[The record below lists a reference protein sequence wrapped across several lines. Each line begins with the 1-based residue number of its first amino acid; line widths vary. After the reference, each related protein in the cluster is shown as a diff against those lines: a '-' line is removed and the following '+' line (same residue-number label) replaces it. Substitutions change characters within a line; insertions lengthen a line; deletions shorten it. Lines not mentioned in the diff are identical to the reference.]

1 MPTEFSKA
9 SDNAYWA
16 WSYKHLAF
24 VDREQTLSRECFN
37 AGFYLGAQYATRTT
51 GEMSP
56 HLARFLEFVMWL
68 TDRSEDSA
76 SSSTKTGTSS
86 AEIDLC
92 NCGIPVTK
100 QCQCDVDPKHGLPC
114 DEQDEIGAYC
124 TDPNGHAV
132 MRAHHYQGHKTE
144 LRNDDSVYCLE
155 CHSTIAVADG

>member
-16 WSYKHLAF
+16 WSYKHLSF
-24 VDREQTLSRECFN
+24 LDREQALSRECFN

-86 AEIDLC
+86 ADNKCSCLEE
-92 NCGIPVTK
+92 NCQLEHVPGEPIPGWEPV
-100 QCQCDVDPKHGLPC
+100 GYS
-114 DEQDEIGAYC
+114 IY
-124 TDPNGHAV
+124 DPNGYAV
-132 MRAHHYQGHKTE
+132 LQAHQRQGHKTE
-144 LRNDDSVYCLE
+144 LRNDDSVFCLE